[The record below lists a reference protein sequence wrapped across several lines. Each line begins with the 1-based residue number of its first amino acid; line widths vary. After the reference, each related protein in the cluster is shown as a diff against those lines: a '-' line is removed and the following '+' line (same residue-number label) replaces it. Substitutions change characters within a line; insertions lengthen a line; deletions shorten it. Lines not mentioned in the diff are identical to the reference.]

1 VKPRL
6 TGERW
11 ITSSEKRAFDIAAAI
26 ALMPVA
32 IPAGALTLALC
43 RFFEGDEAL
52 FTQERY
58 SKGGVLFPM
67 RKIRTM
73 RPAHLKPGETS
84 QITRIGKV
92 VRPLG
97 LDEIPQLL
105 NILKGDMSIT
115 GPRAY
120 EPWRTEEMIAALPT
134 SVADEWKAL
143 NKIGRAGGIST
154 FGIQTR
160 GNIPND
166 ERTYLAKAMHDIQ
179 DGRDAIL
186 RHDLELLRRAGAM
199 GVSVVRR
206 QFMSPENVA
215 DTTPSIALTDTLDAL
230 AIPEVQISLQ

>member
-1 VKPRL
+1 MKPRL
-6 TGERW
+6 TGEKW

-26 ALMPVA
+26 ALMPAA
-32 IPAGALTLALC
+32 IPAGALTLVLC
-43 RFFEGDEAL
+43 RVFEGDEAF

-58 SKGGVLFPM
+58 SNSVLFPM

-73 RPAHLKPGETS
+73 RPAHPGPGETS

-120 EPWRTEEMIAALPT
+120 EPWRTEEMMSDLPT
-134 SVADEWKAL
+134 SIADEWKRITG
-143 NKIGRAGGIST
+143 IGRAGGIST

-160 GNIPND
+160 GNIPSD

-179 DGRDAIL
+179 DARNASL
-186 RHDLELLRRAGAM
+186 RHDLVLIGKAAAM

-206 QFMSPENVA
+206 QFTSPEAVA
-215 DTTPSIALTDTLDAL
+215 DTTPSIARTEGPETFGL
-230 AIPEVQISLQ
+230 PEVQISVR